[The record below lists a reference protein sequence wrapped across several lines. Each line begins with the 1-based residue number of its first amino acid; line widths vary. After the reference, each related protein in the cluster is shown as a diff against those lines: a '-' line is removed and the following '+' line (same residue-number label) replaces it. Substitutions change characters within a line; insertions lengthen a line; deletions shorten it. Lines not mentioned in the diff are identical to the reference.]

1 MVPLDAPPGATH
13 DWLPGRHFHVP
24 ESAANRLTPRALVP
38 MTNEPL
44 PEDAVRG
51 ELTRCLD
58 AAASGDRAA
67 FDRAFTLLYDELARL
82 AHAQRR
88 RWVGNETFDTTVLLH
103 EAYLKLLGAGD
114 GVAGAN
120 TDAEDTAPDGVRW
133 SSRRHFFAI
142 ASRAMRQLL
151 VNYAERQRAA
161 KRGGDGV
168 VVPLEALGE
177 SGPDAVRVDAEWLA
191 VRDSAMSD
199 SADEILALHSALER
213 LAARD
218 ARQAR
223 IVECRFFGG
232 LSIPETAEALDISP
246 ATVKREWQSA
256 REWLYGELP
265 RVRESVKW

>member
-1 MVPLDAPPGATH
+1 MTDLPPPDA
-13 DWLPGRHFHVP
+13 
-24 ESAANRLTPRALVP
+24 
-38 MTNEPL
+38 
-44 PEDAVRG
+44 AVRG

-58 AAASGDRAA
+58 AAAAGDRAA
-67 FDRAFTLLYDELARL
+67 FDRAFALLYDELARL

-88 RWVGNETFDTTVLLH
+88 RWVGNETFDTTVLVH
-103 EAYLKLLGAGD
+103 EAYLKLLGSDAGD
-114 GVAGAN
+114 VSDAASAGDDGAA
-120 TDAEDTAPDGVRW
+120 DDGVRW

-177 SGPDAVRVDAEWLA
+177 AGPAPARVDEDWLA
-191 VRDSAMSD
+191 GRESSVSESD
-199 SADEILALHSALER
+199 SADEILALHAALQQ
-213 LAARD
+213 LAQRD

-232 LSIPETAEALDISP
+232 LSIPETAEALGISA
-246 ATVKREWQSA
+246 ATVKRDWQSA
-256 REWLYGELP
+256 RTWLYTILP
-265 RVRESVKW
+265 RIRENLPPA

>member
-1 MVPLDAPPGATH
+1 MTDLPPPDA
-13 DWLPGRHFHVP
+13 
-24 ESAANRLTPRALVP
+24 AA
-38 MTNEPL
+38 
-44 PEDAVRG
+44 RG

-58 AAASGDRAA
+58 AAAAGDRAA
-67 FDRAFTLLYDELARL
+67 FDRAFSLLYDELARL

-88 RWVGNETFDTTVLLH
+88 RWVGNETFDTTVLVH
-103 EAYLKLLGAGD
+103 EAYLKLLGPNAESASGEEPTGD
-114 GVAGAN
+114 
-120 TDAEDTAPDGVRW
+120 DETAADSGRW

-168 VVPLEALGE
+168 AVPLEALGE
-177 SGPDAVRVDAEWLA
+177 VGSGSARVDAEWLA
-191 VRDSAMSD
+191 AREDPMSD
-199 SADEILALHSALER
+199 SADEILALHAALEQ

-232 LSIPETAEALDISP
+232 LSIPETAEALGVSA

-256 REWLYGELP
+256 RTWLYSTLP
-265 RVRESVKW
+265 RVREELPPAS

>member
-1 MVPLDAPPGATH
+1 
-13 DWLPGRHFHVP
+13 
-24 ESAANRLTPRALVP
+24 
-38 MTNEPL
+38 MTDHPL
-44 PEDAVRG
+44 PEEAVRG

-58 AAASGDRAA
+58 AAAGGDRAA
-67 FDRAFTLLYDELARL
+67 FDRAFSLLYDELARL

-88 RWVGNETFDTTVLLH
+88 RWVGNETFDTTVLVH
-103 EAYLKLLGAGD
+103 EAYLKLLGSEGSDVSEPAAAGD
-114 GVAGAN
+114 DGA
-120 TDAEDTAPDGVRW
+120 APDGVRW

-177 SGPDAVRVDAEWLA
+177 AGPTPARIDDDWLA
-191 VRDSAMSD
+191 VRESTTSGSD
-199 SADEILALHSALER
+199 SADEILALHAALQQ
-213 LAARD
+213 LAERD

-232 LSIPETAEALDISP
+232 LSIPETAEALGISP
-246 ATVKREWQSA
+246 ATVKREWQTA
-256 REWLYGELP
+256 RTWLYSALP
-265 RVRESVKW
+265 RVREELPPIE